1 MSATNDASQSE
12 DSANSLIDC
21 SSAAASTMK
30 RGAPSATSEDDAAP
44 ASDAAPDASSAS
56 RDAKPPKRRRVEL
69 PLPRAAVAPVQR
81 PDHSCRN
88 GRSDSTGRRGVP
100 RGVHRRR
107 GGGYHIVGGARTGE
121 GSRRPPTQ
129 ESSEREWVGGGGSR
143 PFSSFSVQNIQNTPH
158 GAHLLWCP
166 LRGFFGQNP
175 PKPAKKALNVSR
187 GVQKPA
193 MWSLGRSFG

>member
-107 GGGYHIVGGARTGE
+107 GGGYYR
-121 GSRRPPTQ
+121 
-129 ESSEREWVGGGGSR
+129 VGGGGSR
-143 PFSSFSVQNIQNTPH
+143 RPPSSCPVQNTPH
-158 GAHLLWCP
+158 GA
-166 LRGFFGQNP
+166 F
-175 PKPAKKALNVSR
+175 VT
-187 GVQKPA
+187 
-193 MWSLGRSFG
+193 

>member
-1 MSATNDASQSE
+1 MSARGSVFRE
-12 DSANSLIDC
+12 LRGYLPGPLPANKWSRRPTMMNC
-21 SSAAASTMK
+21 EFGSS
-30 RGAPSATSEDDAAP
+30 PVCLP
-44 ASDAAPDASSAS
+44 ASVPASIESVMLNQLKVTVS
-56 RDAKPPKRRRVEL
+56 YRH
-69 PLPRAAVAPVQR
+69 PR
-81 PDHSCRN
+81 
-88 GRSDSTGRRGVP
+88 RRGVP

-107 GGGYHIVGGARTGE
+107 GGGYHRVGGPGRGRGVGDPPLRSPPSGSGWGE
-121 GSRRPPTQ
+121 
-129 ESSEREWVGGGGSR
+129 GGSR

-166 LRGFFGQNP
+166 LRGFCGQNP

>member
-1 MSATNDASQSE
+1 MPYRHPRTTPVATAVQ
-12 DSANSLIDC
+12 I
-21 SSAAASTMK
+21 
-30 RGAPSATSEDDAAP
+30 
-44 ASDAAPDASSAS
+44 
-56 RDAKPPKRRRVEL
+56 RRAEEGSPGGFTV
-69 PLPRAAVAPVQR
+69 
-81 PDHSCRN
+81 
-88 GRSDSTGRRGVP
+88 
-100 RGVHRRR
+100 
-107 GGGYHIVGGARTGE
+107 GGGAGTIEWVGPAGGGE
-121 GSRRPPTQ
+121 SETPAQ

-175 PKPAKKALNVSR
+175 PKPAKKALHVSR